1 MLGSARNIAV
11 EVTVVKKGLIAF
23 LVVAALIVLV
33 SPGIIGRIAER
44 SVDENFEWAATETEE
59 IVVTEARFDRGWFS
73 SEGRHRVEIRDPEI
87 RMALY
92 ELFGLPAA
100 DGNPVF
106 VIETHI
112 DHGLIPV
119 TSMAREKGS
128 LAPGLGRAVS
138 TMTVEFPDGQI
149 RAIPGSI
156 YSDIGLDG
164 MVSANYIAEPGSH
177 EAGGSRASWGNADIR
192 FSTDP
197 EAKAFV
203 IGGDVDSLTLV
214 DGTDTLSIGRTTF
227 AANQRPSRFGFA
239 VGNFEMRMESVAVDE
254 TGIEVVSFGPFEMS
268 GDSSIDGDR
277 VKGHANMS
285 VKGVEVPGYGD
296 MGLDVVV
303 RFNGIHG
310 ESLGRVVAALETVD
324 DQAPPQ
330 QVFALVDEDLRQ
342 LVASGLE
349 LKFERFDF
357 NLPQGPVTAR
367 MNVAIEESDPADF
380 IWSSALLDLRADA
393 DLSVAEEFVDFAM
406 AMNPQAGAIVNMGP
420 LQKNGD
426 VYEMRAEYA
435 KGLLTVN
442 GAPMPIPLGP

>member
-1 MLGSARNIAV
+1 VLGSARIAAV
-11 EVTVVKKGLIAF
+11 EVSAVKKGLIVF

-44 SVDENFEWAATETEE
+44 SVDENIEWADTESDE
-59 IVVTEARFDRGWFS
+59 IVVTESMFDRGLFS
-73 SEGRHRVEIRDPEI
+73 SEGHHRIDIRDPEI

-92 ELFGLPAA
+92 DLFAVPAV

-106 VIETHI
+106 VVETHI

-138 TMTVEFPDGQI
+138 TMSVEFPDGEV
-149 RAIPGSI
+149 RAIPGAI
-156 YSDIGLDG
+156 YSDIGLNG
-164 MVSANYIAEPGSH
+164 MVSANYIAQPGSH
-177 EAGGSRASWGNADIR
+177 EAGASRASWGNADIR

-197 EAKAFV
+197 DAKAFV
-203 IGGDVDSLTLV
+203 IGGDIESLTLV
-214 DGTDTLSIGRTTF
+214 DGADSLSIGRTTF
-227 AANQRPSRFGFA
+227 AANQQPSRFGFA
-239 VGNFEMRMESVAVDE
+239 VGDFEMSMDSVAVDE
-254 TGIEVVSFGPFEMS
+254 NGIEAVSFGPFQIS
-268 GDSSIDGDR
+268 GDSVIDGDR
-277 VKGHANMS
+277 VSGHADMS
-285 VKGVEVPGYGD
+285 ITGVEVPGYGD

-303 RFNGIHG
+303 RFNGVHG
-310 ESLGRVVAALETVD
+310 ESLGRVVDALEQVD
-324 DQAPPQ
+324 DQAPAQ
-330 QVFALVDEDLRQ
+330 QVLALIDEDLRQ

-349 LKFERFDF
+349 LNFERFNFD
-357 NLPQGPVTAR
+357 LPQGPVSAR
-367 MNVAIEESDPADF
+367 MNIAVEESDPADF

-393 DLSVAEEFVDFAM
+393 DLSVSEEFVDFAM
-406 AMNPQAGAIVNMGP
+406 AMNPQAGAIVNMG
-420 LQKNGD
+420 LLRKNGD